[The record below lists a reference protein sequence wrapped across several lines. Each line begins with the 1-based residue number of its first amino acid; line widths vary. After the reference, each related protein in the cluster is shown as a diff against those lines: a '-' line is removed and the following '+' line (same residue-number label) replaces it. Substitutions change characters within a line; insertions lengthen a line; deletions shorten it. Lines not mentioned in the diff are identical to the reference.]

1 MKKLLSK
8 LVYTIVFFMCI
19 SVHAQRGLG
28 TNNPEKSAILE
39 LKSTTKGFLPP
50 RMTSAQILTLKN
62 NAPLEGLMVYCTDCN
77 IKDILVFDGDNFIGL
92 IGSKTTP
99 TQVKEVKGPT
109 GRIWM
114 DRNLGASQ
122 VATASDDP
130 LSYGDFYQWGTA
142 TIAGSGASINGVW
155 DVNGGNTNNL
165 SWSNGSNKG
174 LQDPCP
180 AGFRVPTASELD
192 AERNMGGT
200 SFWGTGNAQNE
211 GAAGAFTSA
220 LKLSAAGYLLK
231 SGAYVSEGSRGLY
244 WSSSSAGGDNRHR
257 LLFSSTSANVN
268 NSGRAHGFSVRC
280 IKEFEFLTVTSTT
293 GKVWMDR
300 NLGATQVATSSTD
313 EDSYGNHY
321 QWGKKQEFGAA
332 ITTAAGPVAD
342 ATAAGTNFITT
353 NADPNDWIN
362 PQNDVLW
369 NSGTVGAPV
378 KVTAN
383 DPCPAGYR
391 IPTDAE
397 LEAERNNGG
406 TGFWGTGS
414 AQNNAAGAFASVLK
428 LPVAGYRLRGTGELT
443 SNYGFYWSSTFNG
456 SDARRLYFSS
466 INANTNASSRAQGIS
481 VRCIQE

>member
-8 LVYTIVFFMCI
+8 LVCTIVFFMCI

-50 RMTSAQILTLKN
+50 RMTSAQLLTLKN
-62 NAPLEGLMVYCTDCN
+62 NAPLAGLMVYCTDCS

-313 EDSYGNHY
+313 AASYGDLY
-321 QWGKKQEFGAA
+321 QWGRNKDGHEQRNS
-332 ITTAAGPVAD
+332 
-342 ATAAGTNFITT
+342 ATASGPLASGSEGVNFITNST
-353 NADPNDWIN
+353 SPSDWLT
-362 PQNDVLW
+362 PQDNGRW
-369 NSGTVGAPV
+369 GAT
-378 KVTAN
+378 KTAN
-383 DPCPAGYR
+383 DPCPTGFR
-391 IPTDAE
+391 VPTGTE

-428 LPVAGYRLRGTGELT
+428 LPVAGGRNNSNGALDNVSSRGL
-443 SNYGFYWSSTFNG
+443 YWSSAVVGANARYLSFG
-456 SDARRLYFSS
+456 SSDAYLNLTRRAHAFTL
-466 INANTNASSRAQGIS
+466 
-481 VRCIQE
+481 RCIKD